1 MPKRVKEIN
10 PFHGGINN
18 KDDQRDI
25 NETQLVEA
33 LNVKADSKGTLKI
46 IGNLEQIGSDWTGSA
61 DSTSNVSPGYGLFAF
76 SSDADASGNSG
87 TDTNNTDYLIAWSE
101 ATEKFY
107 WWNGSAWAEALDAS
121 ALWSDNNKKPV
132 FSYANGNLRVC
143 DSNYNNAS
151 NENLWLGYI
160 KRHLF
165 KGSNAASNI
174 SQWYSITSSLAAPSA
189 APAVKLSSISA
200 DSDTTADDI
209 SWAIGSAR
217 ENTTLGTALSDD
229 TNSIGSP
236 LRWIGSS
243 NETNTDQTSGGQQAK
258 MEYGRVAVTDSD
270 PYGTSADVSNF
281 RIVAT
286 LANDDVWADTG
297 YVRSNTATAPTFTSG
312 FTINTTGS
320 VYVTVK
326 LPDQATFDAWNG
338 GFAASGETTV
348 MFRNF
353 KVMLY
358 NGTTEP
364 PTQNK
369 ISWNIPASEL
379 SKNQND
385 WIVLELPYDQADEN
399 DLSGTT
405 IDQVAFGWDTS
416 VLKSG
421 SDNFTSAYNEYYDM
435 SALYACDVRVGEEG
449 LVGNDLLGNR
459 ELAYSFQYDDKKS
472 ESTLRD
478 LGTIN
483 FGNDTYTYSKLI
495 QAGARSFANKRI
507 TGAVL
512 YSYEEED
519 PYMIAELDFVKGLR
533 GSWETEFPGTNDSTS
548 QWTNVQSNSVKSNS
562 VTNDIIPL
570 IETYQA
576 RNGFSHKQDSI
587 DARYKSIVITN
598 NRAYVGNVRI
608 DGVNYPDRMIKS
620 QAFDYDAF
628 PEEGRSIEVVQQDGD
643 SIVHLSAYADRLFQF
658 KRNKL
663 HVINITSEQE
673 FLEDSHTGLG
683 VAYPYHTVE
692 MSTGIAWFNKNGAYY
707 FDGKQINNITN
718 GLIKDEDWESHVT
731 NAGSKAQIFYS
742 AKEDKLIVVG
752 GTNGVDFYEYT
763 IFTGGWTRGKD
774 ILENTNYTN
783 FVYDV
788 DNSIKTFKP
797 STGYI
802 QKWSDNSTASKSD
815 FKVTTGDLVFDSSAV
830 RKKIYSVHLTHRKAG
845 GTNIFEAF
853 GRPDRAGVW
862 TNLGTLNN
870 YSDFTVQ
877 EFDVSGVNNARS
889 YQVKVEARNLV
900 TNGYFGTNT
909 TGWNADGTAD
919 LSVNNSNQLVV
930 SSKTNASLGK
940 AMFTMTTVSGTVYRV
955 TGNFYKGTSDQGL
968 VSVGTSGSIG
978 SGELGSQSA
987 MTSDTEFNFTFTA
1000 SGTTTYLILYE
1011 GNNAQDAG
1019 DTTIWD
1025 NISVKAENVPTD
1037 FEINDIN
1044 IVYRSKN
1051 VR

>member
-46 IGNLEQIGSDWTGSA
+46 IGNLNQIGSDWTGSA

-121 ALWSDNNKKPV
+121 AFWSGTIKKPV

-143 DSNYNNAS
+143 DSNYNNAD

-165 KGSNAASNI
+165 KGSNAANNI
-174 SQWYSITSSLAAPSA
+174 SQWYSNFAALEPPTI
-189 APAVKLSSISA
+189 APAIKLSLISA
-200 DSDTTADDI
+200 DNDTAANDI
-209 SWAIGSAR
+209 SWVIGSAR
-217 ENTTLGTALSDD
+217 ELTTLGTALSDD
-229 TNSIGSP
+229 ANSFGDDDRWLESADGTNMNNP
-236 LRWIGSS
+236 VGSS
-243 NETNTDQTSGGQQAK
+243 TTNTLV
-258 MEYGRVAVTDSD
+258 YRGRNVLNSD
-270 PYGTSADVSNF
+270 PYGTSAKILTLDISSN
-281 RIVAT
+281 
-286 LANDDVWADTG
+286 LNNDDVWSDRG
-297 YVRSNTATAPTFTSG
+297 YVRLNTASAHTTTSP

-320 VYVTVK
+320 VYITVK
-326 LPDQATFDAWNG
+326 LPDQNSFDAWNG
-338 GFAASGETTV
+338 GFAASSETTV
-348 MFRNF
+348 IFRNLTIS
-353 KVMLY
+353 LY

-379 SKNQND
+379 SKNKND

-399 DLSGTT
+399 DLSGTS
-405 IDQVAFGWDTS
+405 INQVAFYWDTS

-421 SDNFTSAYNEYYDM
+421 SDNFSSAYNEYSYM
-435 SALYACDVRVGEEG
+435 SALYACDLRIGEEG
-449 LVGNDLLGNR
+449 LIGNDLFGNR
-459 ELAYSFQYDDKKS
+459 KLAYSFQYDDKKS

-478 LGTIN
+478 LYTVN
-483 FGNDTYTYSKLI
+483 FGNDNYTYSKLI
-495 QAGARSFANKRI
+495 QAGARSIVNKRI

-512 YSYEEED
+512 YAYEEED

-533 GSWETEFPGTNDSTS
+533 GSWETEFPGTNDSTT
-548 QWTNVQSNSVKSNS
+548 QWTNVGSLSVKSNS

-598 NRAYVGNVRI
+598 NRAYVGNVKI
-608 DGVNYPDRMIKS
+608 DGVSYPDRMIKS

-643 SIVHLSAYADRLFQF
+643 SIVHLAAYADRLFQF

-731 NAGSKAQIFYS
+731 DAGSKAQIFYS
-742 AKEDKLIVVG
+742 PKEDKLIVVG
-752 GTNGVDFYEYT
+752 GKNANNELGRDFYEYT
-763 IFTGGWTRGKD
+763 IYTGGWTRAED

-802 QKWSDNSTASKSD
+802 QEWKNIPTINRTDYV
-815 FKVTTGDLVFDSSAV
+815 VTTGDLIFDSSAV
-830 RKKIYSVHLTHRKAG
+830 RKKIYSVHVTHKGLGSDRAIKCY
-845 GTNIFEAF
+845 
-853 GRPDRAGVW
+853 GRADRAGTW
-862 TNLGTLNN
+862 TELGQLDN
-870 YSDFTVQ
+870 YSNFTVQ
-877 EFDVSGVNNARS
+877 EFDVSGVNNVRS
-889 YQVKVEARNLV
+889 YQVKLEYYD
-900 TNGYFGTNT
+900 TPG
-909 TGWNADGTAD
+909 
-919 LSVNNSNQLVV
+919 
-930 SSKTNASLGK
+930 
-940 AMFTMTTVSGTVYRV
+940 
-955 TGNFYKGTSDQGL
+955 
-968 VSVGTSGSIG
+968 GSAQ
-978 SGELGSQSA
+978 EVA
-987 MTSDTEFNFTFTA
+987 KEF
-1000 SGTTTYLILYE
+1000 E
-1011 GNNAQDAG
+1011 
-1019 DTTIWD
+1019 
-1025 NISVKAENVPTD
+1025 V
-1037 FEINDIN
+1037 NDIN